1 MKNIITY
8 IKGIS
13 LKFLSLPESQINFKN
28 IKHTKGKIDKKANMV
43 KLKVNSKLNFKIFS
57 CLFLIK
63 VM

>member
-28 IKHTKGKIDKKANMV
+28 IKHTKGKIDK
-43 KLKVNSKLNFKIFS
+43 
-57 CLFLIK
+57 
-63 VM
+63 